1 MPKDLSF
8 FQKIS
13 KKLVLN
19 LLKEIQQGRI
29 SLQDQSENI
38 KSKNIQA
45 GDSDAACPLNT
56 GLQVLT
62 PKVYPRIIK
71 RGSIGAAEGF
81 MLGEWVTEDL
91 LVLLRIF
98 IRNREQLFKLDSGY
112 AKIYQ
117 AFWRYLD
124 RFKRNTPEQGRLN
137 ISAHYDL
144 GNDFFKLFLDQSLM
158 YSSALFSSPSDNL
171 ETASEQKLRRI
182 CEKLNLQA
190 HHRLIEIG
198 SGWGGFAI
206 YAAKNYGCHVTTTT
220 VSEEQYQFTQ
230 KKIHELNLSQQ
241 ITLLKKDYRSL
252 TGQYDRLV
260 SIEMIEAV
268 GYEFM
273 DSFVKQCSNLLKSD
287 GMGLIQAII
296 RPDQKYHQVYK
307 EVDFIKKYI
316 FPGGC
321 LLSTLFLLEEFA
333 KHSDLRLFDFKDMG
347 YDYAQTL
354 SIWRERFMN
363 QRPAVRDLG
372 FSEEFIRMW
381 EFYLVYCEAGF
392 LERYIS
398 VAQLIFVKPAY
409 ALS

>member
-1 MPKDLSF
+1 MLKAFSF

-13 KKLVLN
+13 QKLVLN
-19 LLKEIQQGRI
+19 LLKEIQEGQI
-29 SLQDQSENI
+29 SLQDH
-38 KSKNIQA
+38 SKNIKA
-45 GDSDAACPLNT
+45 GKPHYHGHLKADV
-56 GLQVLT
+56 QVLA
-62 PKVYPRIIK
+62 PKIYGRISQ

-81 MLGEWVTEDL
+81 MLGEWTTEDL
-91 LVLLRIF
+91 VTLLRIF
-98 IRNREQLFKLDSGY
+98 IRNRTQLFKLDSGW
-112 AKIYQ
+112 AKFYQ
-117 AFWRYLD
+117 TFWRYFD
-124 RFKRNTPEQGRLN
+124 RFKKNTPEQSRLN

-144 GNDFFKLFLDQSLM
+144 GNEFFKLFLDSSLM
-158 YSSALFSSPSDNL
+158 YSSALFSCPTDHL
-171 ETASEQKLRRI
+171 ETASEKKLRRI
-182 CEKLNLQA
+182 CERLNLEA

-220 VSEEQYQFTQ
+220 ISEEQYQFV
-230 KKIHELNLSQQ
+230 KNKIDELNLTQK
-241 ITLLKKDYRSL
+241 ITLLKQDYRNL
-252 TGQYDRLV
+252 TGHYDRLV

-273 DSFVKQCSNLLKSD
+273 GSFVKQCDKLLKSD

-347 YDYAQTL
+347 YDYAETL
-354 SIWRERFMN
+354 SIWRERFMKK
-363 QRPAVRDLG
+363 RSEVRNLG
-372 FSEEFIRMW
+372 FNEEFIRMW
-381 EFYLVYCEAGF
+381 EFYLAYCEAGF

-398 VAQLIFVKPAY
+398 VAQLVFVKPAY
-409 ALS
+409 AIN

>member
-8 FQKIS
+8 FQNIS
-13 KKLVLN
+13 QKLVLN
-19 LLKEIQQGRI
+19 LLKEIRQGRI
-29 SLQDQSENI
+29 SLQDHSENI
-38 KSKNIQA
+38 KTKNIQA
-45 GDSDAACPLNT
+45 GDSDAACRLT
-56 GLQVLT
+56 TALQVLT

-91 LVLLRIF
+91 VALLRIF
-98 IRNREQLFKLDSGY
+98 IRNREQLFKLDSGW

-117 AFWRYLD
+117 TFWRYLD

-158 YSSALFSSPSDNL
+158 YSSALFSLPSDNL

-198 SGWGGFAI
+198 GGWGGFAI

-220 VSEEQYQFTQ
+220 VSEEQYEFAQ
-230 KKIHELNLSQQ
+230 KKIHELNLSHQ
-241 ITLLKKDYRSL
+241 ITLLKQDYRNL
-252 TGQYDRLV
+252 TGKYDRLV

-273 DSFVKQCSNLLKSD
+273 DSFVIQCHQLLKSD

-296 RPDQKYHQVYK
+296 RVDQKYHQVYK

-321 LLSTLFLLEEFA
+321 LVSTLFLLEEFA
-333 KHSDLRLFDFKDMG
+333 KHSDLRLFDLKDMG
-347 YDYAQTL
+347 YDYAHTL
-354 SIWRERFMN
+354 SLWRERFMS
-363 QRPAVRDLG
+363 QLPHVRNLG
-372 FSEEFIRMW
+372 FTEEFIRMW
-381 EFYLVYCEAGF
+381 EFYLAYCEAGF

-398 VAQLIFVKPAY
+398 VVQLLFVKPAY